1 MRWGLLSTA
10 NINRKLLAGAEGTDE
25 ATVAAVAS
33 RDRSRAEAFAR
44 EHGIERA
51 LGSYEALLEDPE
63 IDAVYN
69 PLPNSMHVP
78 WTVRA
83 LEAGKHV
90 LCEKPMSRHPDQV
103 EAAFA
108 AARQQGRHLEEAF
121 MWRHHPQTHKLRE
134 LLDAGAVG
142 RLRMVTASFSF
153 PLADVSDIRMQA
165 GLDGGS
171 LMDVGC
177 YCVSG
182 CRLVAGAEPER
193 VHAEHAIGGD
203 DVDVSLAGTLRFPDD
218 VIGQF
223 HCGFAIGGRAP
234 PRGDRGGRLAVPRRP
249 LARGHAG
256 DRAAARGR
264 DRADRDRARQSVHAR
279 ADRLRARRPR
289 RRAAAAGRGRCARPG
304 AGDRGAVRLGS
315 HFHYERTDVKTSL
328 GIWALGG
335 MVTRFVPEGYQPE
348 HGRESTVEK
357 VQRAVAGLEG
367 LVDDYEFHYPG
378 ELSEDNLDEVRDGA
392 RRPRDLLHRE
402 RPARRP
408 PLRQGRPHLGRPRRA
423 RDRAGD
429 HARGGELRRR
439 ARRALH
445 HLARDRGLQLP
456 VPGALPRELG
466 AG

>member
-10 NINRKLLAGAEGTDE
+10 NINRKLLGGAEGTDE

-90 LCEKPMSRHPDQV
+90 LCEKPMSRHPEQV

-134 LLDAGAVG
+134 LLDAGVVG

-153 PLADVSDIRMQA
+153 PLADVGDIRMQA

-182 CRLVAGAEPER
+182 IRLVSGSEPER
-193 VHAEHAIGGD
+193 VHGEQVLGPEG
-203 DVDVSLAGTLRFPDD
+203 VDVAFSATLRLPDD
-218 VIGQF
+218 VLGQF
-223 HCGFAIGGRAP
+223 DCGFVISARDELEAVGEDGSLFLDGPWKGRAP
-234 PRGDRGGRLAVPRRP
+234 VIEVRRDGEVEEIAVEAADPYACELADF
-249 LARGHAG
+249 A
-256 DRAAARGR
+256 AAARGDAPAR
-264 DRADRDRARQSVHAR
+264 FGAADALAQAR
-279 ADRLRARRPR
+279 AI
-289 RRAAAAGRGRCARPG
+289 
-304 AGDRGAVRLGS
+304 
-315 HFHYERTDVKTSL
+315 E
-328 GIWALGG
+328 
-335 MVTRFVPEGYQPE
+335 
-348 HGRESTVEK
+348 
-357 VQRAVAGLEG
+357 
-367 LVDDYEFHYPG
+367 
-378 ELSEDNLDEVRDGA
+378 
-392 RRPRDLLHRE
+392 
-402 RPARRP
+402 
-408 PLRQGRPHLGRPRRA
+408 
-423 RDRAGD
+423 
-429 HARGGELRRR
+429 
-439 ARRALH
+439 ALH
-445 HLARDRGLQLP
+445 ASAESGAP
-456 VPGALPRELG
+456 VAL
-466 AG
+466 